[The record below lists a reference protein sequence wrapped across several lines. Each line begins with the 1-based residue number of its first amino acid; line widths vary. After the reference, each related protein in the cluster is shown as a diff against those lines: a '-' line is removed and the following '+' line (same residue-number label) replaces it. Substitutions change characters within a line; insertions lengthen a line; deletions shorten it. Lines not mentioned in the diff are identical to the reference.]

1 MGAHASTRVGVA
13 PLLPK
18 EELMA
23 RKNLTDR
30 LLQSLKP
37 AQPGSRYIVM
47 DSVVPGLGVRV
58 TPKGRITFVLVARFP
73 PKTTSSRRELGR
85 YNAMS
90 LEKARSRARE
100 WIETIQ
106 RGVDPKVEAREL
118 QIEKKAAAKNTFGA
132 VVQDYLDGYAIG
144 LDRANPLKRTGL
156 EIERALRF
164 EFLNDRKLPD
174 GTFVKGLR
182 DLPIADVKPKH
193 ISEMVAH
200 TIARGSRGGA
210 RNYLGIVKAFFNW
223 AIAMGK
229 YGLETSP
236 CDRMKPKAIFGV
248 EHKRTRLHSERELL
262 AIWRAA
268 HRLGYPYGPFFHF
281 LIISGKRKAEPTGAK
296 WSEFDLKNREWI
308 VPGERTKNKIP
319 HLVYITDGMLSI
331 LKSLPRFRGPEA
343 GPYLF
348 STTFGIK
355 PINGF
360 GKLKERLDRY
370 AHEEYVKLLEE
381 EGESSVGYDMDH
393 YTIHDFRKDIR
404 TKLSDKRLGVS
415 RDVARLVI
423 GHTIGGLDGVYDL
436 YAYQEEKRH
445 ALEQWE
451 AHLRAIGCLMDYAE
465 PWEFGRTP
473 SNRRRFFPKSG

>member
-1 MGAHASTRVGVA
+1 
-13 PLLPK
+13 
-18 EELMA
+18 MA

-37 AQPGSRYIVM
+37 APSGSRYIVM

-58 TPKGRITFVLVARFP
+58 SAKGKITFVLVARFP
-73 PKTTSSRRELGR
+73 PNPNSSKRELGR
-85 YNAMS
+85 YDAMS

-100 WIETIQ
+100 WIEVIQ
-106 RGVDPKVEAREL
+106 RGADPKFEAREL
-118 QIEKKAAAKNTFGA
+118 KIEKDAAAQKTFGA
-132 VVQDYLDGYAIG
+132 VVQDYIDNYAVG
-144 LDRANPLKRTGL
+144 LDRAKPLKSTGL
-156 EIERALRF
+156 EMERALIS

-174 GTFVKGLR
+174 GTVQKGLR
-182 DLPIADVKPKH
+182 DMPIADVRPKH
-193 ISEMVAH
+193 ISEMLAH
-200 TIARGSRGGA
+200 TIARGPRGGA

-248 EHKRTRLHSERELL
+248 KHKRTRLHSERELL

-268 HRLGYPYGPFFHF
+268 FRLGYPYGPFFHF

-296 WSEFDLKNREWI
+296 WSEFDLKNREWT
-308 VPGERTKNKIP
+308 VPGERTKNKVP
-319 HLVYITDGMLSI
+319 HLVYITEGMLNI
-331 LKSLPRFRGPEA
+331 LKSLPRYQGAESGPF
-343 GPYLF
+343 LF

-355 PINGF
+355 AINGF
-360 GKLKERLDRY
+360 SKIKETLDTY
-370 AHEEYVKLLEE
+370 ALEEYIKIMEDS
-381 EGESSVGYDMDH
+381 GENPAGYKIEH

-404 TKLSDKRLGVS
+404 TTLSKLGVS

-436 YAYQEEKRH
+436 YAYKDEKRD
-445 ALEQWE
+445 ALEKWE
-451 AHLRAIGCLMDYAE
+451 AHLRAIGCDMEYAE
-465 PWEFGRTP
+465 PWKHGRTP